1 MKKYLIYITL
11 AFAAMLTA
19 SSCHERYVTYD
30 DAEYVMFADT
40 IATYPVQQDV
50 EYFSIPVVSTVTRDY
65 DRTFG
70 VEIVDKGNNAI
81 EGLHYRLQSNTVTI
95 KAGETRADVM
105 VHGIYDNIEAE
116 DQLTFQLRLVMND
129 DLVMPLYGK
138 DTKANLMKV
147 CPFDINAF
155 TGYCVFTSMFL
166 YDYSI
171 TGSYQRLVYTA
182 KHPTEENTIICRNWL
197 NDGYDVTMKFH
208 TEDQLTFQLRLVMN
222 DDLVMPLYG
231 KDTKAQL
238 MKVCP
243 FDINAFTGYCVFT
256 SMFLYDYSLTGSYQ
270 RLVYTEKHPTEE
282 NTIICRNWLN
292 DGYDVTMKFHPEDPL
307 RRVVTMDEGQVAS
320 DEGSFFGTAHGDDK
334 ILVRS
339 SSINESLFFTCGS
352 YLYLWAEIY
361 VEHLGAPV
369 GTVGHFYNIMEWISD
384 EEAERLRNEGM

>member
-1 MKKYLIYITL
+1 MHMKKYLIYITL

-40 IATYPVQQDV
+40 VATYPVQQDV

-105 VHGIYDNIEAE
+105 VHGIYDNITAE

-171 TGSYQRLVYTA
+171 TGSYQRLVYT
-182 KHPTEENTIICRNWL
+182 
-197 NDGYDVTMKFH
+197 
-208 TEDQLTFQLRLVMN
+208 
-222 DDLVMPLYG
+222 
-231 KDTKAQL
+231 
-238 MKVCP
+238 
-243 FDINAFTGYCVFT
+243 
-256 SMFLYDYSLTGSYQ
+256 
-270 RLVYTEKHPTEE
+270 EKHPTEE

-307 RRVVTMDEGQVAS
+307 KRVVTMDEGQVAS

-361 VEHLGAPV
+361 VENLGEPV